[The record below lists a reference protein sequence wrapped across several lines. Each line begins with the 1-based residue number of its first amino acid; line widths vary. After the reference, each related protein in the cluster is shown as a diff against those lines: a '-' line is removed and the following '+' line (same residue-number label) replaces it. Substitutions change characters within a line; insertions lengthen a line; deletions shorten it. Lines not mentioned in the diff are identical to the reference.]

1 MFPEIRDC
9 EHVDA
14 VRSRASFC
22 ILVVGIGLLLISLSH
37 RPSSPA
43 LVALFS
49 LLGAGSA
56 LERLAN
62 FLTPHG
68 AAKSEKRWR
77 HSSKGVEFFP
87 QQGCTSGKYISCLV
101 VTMSTLIPC
110 VMVISARFADAVS
123 WKVLLHSSVFGAI
136 AAMIWLDLPFNR
148 PGRPAI
154 EVDSAGIHF
163 WRSGIHPT
171 YVAWDAS
178 PFVVGCKSVRGMPHT
193 LIDASNGLSTSR
205 YRVCR

>member
-1 MFPEIRDC
+1 MDRTMFPEIRDC

-14 VRSRASFC
+14 ARSRASFC

-77 HSSKGVEFFP
+77 HSSKGVEFFAVGLHFRKVHLVP
-87 QQGCTSGKYISCLV
+87 CGDDVDLDTVRNGDICAFCGRCKLEGTASLISIWCYRSHDMVRSAIQPTWEACNRSRLRRNSLLAFWHPPDLCGMGC
-101 VTMSTLIPC
+101 
-110 VMVISARFADAVS
+110 F
-123 WKVLLHSSVFGAI
+123 
-136 AAMIWLDLPFNR
+136 PF
-148 PGRPAI
+148 
-154 EVDSAGIHF
+154 
-163 WRSGIHPT
+163 
-171 YVAWDAS
+171 
-178 PFVVGCKSVRGMPHT
+178 RGGM
-193 LIDASNGLSTSR
+193 
-205 YRVCR
+205 